1 MKFTI
6 RDFNEADIL
15 QIVSI
20 AQESFTLP
28 WSIKSF
34 LSESE
39 NHQSIFRVAEID
51 NEIIG
56 YIVVKVILDE
66 AEILSLATK
75 PSFRRKGVAL
85 ALLKDTIFK
94 LKDIAKICYLEVRI
108 SNIEAINLYRK
119 LGFKEYG
126 VRKNYYIAPEEDA
139 LLMKI
144 DLQ

>member
-119 LGFKEYG
+119 FGFKEYG

>member
-15 QIVSI
+15 QIASI

-34 LSESE
+34 LAESE
-39 NHQSIFRVAEID
+39 NRQSIFTVAEID

-56 YIVVKVILDE
+56 YIVVKIILDE
-66 AEILSLATK
+66 AEILSLAIK
-75 PSFRRKGVAL
+75 PSFRRKGIAST
-85 ALLKDTIFK
+85 LLKDVIFK
-94 LKDIAKICYLEVRI
+94 LKDIVKICYLEVRI
-108 SNIEAINLYRK
+108 SNVEAINLYKK

-126 VRKNYYIAPEEDA
+126 IRKNYYIAPQEDA

-144 DLQ
+144 ELQ

>member
-6 RDFNEADIL
+6 RDFNESDIL
-15 QIVSI
+15 QIISI

-34 LSESE
+34 LAESE

-75 PSFRRKGVAL
+75 PSFRRKGVAS
-85 ALLKDTIFK
+85 ALLKDVIFK
-94 LKDIAKICYLEVRI
+94 IKDIAKICYLEVRI

-119 LGFKEYG
+119 FRFKEYG
-126 VRKNYYIAPEEDA
+126 IRKNYYIAPEEDA

>member
-6 RDFNEADIL
+6 RDFNESDIL
-15 QIVSI
+15 QIISI

-39 NHQSIFRVAEID
+39 NNKSIFRVAEID

-75 PSFRRKGVAL
+75 PSFRRKGVAS
-85 ALLKDTIFK
+85 ALLKDVIFK
-94 LKDIAKICYLEVRI
+94 IKDIAKICYLEVRI
-108 SNIEAINLYRK
+108 SNIETINLYRK
-119 LGFKEYG
+119 FGFKEYG
-126 VRKNYYIAPEEDA
+126 IRKDYYIAPQEDA

>member
-6 RDFNEADIL
+6 RDFNESDIL
-15 QIVSI
+15 QIISI

-119 LGFKEYG
+119 FGFKEYG